1 MRESKCQ
8 TAASLDLSKELS
20 LTTTSLFLH
29 ELERARRNIFKFI
42 LTIKNMMDICSP
54 LNGLGD
60 FINISFG
67 SIPLTFSLSF
77 SFPTLLWRY

>member
-8 TAASLDLSKELS
+8 IAASLDLSKELS

-42 LTIKNMMDICSP
+42 LTVKKHDGY
-54 LNGLGD
+54 L
-60 FINISFG
+60 
-67 SIPLTFSLSF
+67 
-77 SFPTLLWRY
+77 